1 VLNFCFEVCVSSLF
15 GVTNLGNVS
24 KKKIVEKERLQ
35 EQDVWFLKPV
45 IFVDFFFHCCPK
57 GDTSKKKEKVHE

>member
-24 KKKIVEKERLQ
+24 KKEIVEKERLQ
-35 EQDVWFLKPV
+35 EQDVWFLKWV
-45 IFVDFFFHCCPK
+45 IFVEEIFHCCPK
-57 GDTSKKKEKVHE
+57 GTLVK